1 LRPACAEVNVCA
13 VTSRLRPGQAD
24 IERAAGIVEAELT
37 PTPLISS
44 PVLGGDVL
52 LKLETWQ
59 PTGSFKVRGALAA
72 LSRVGASAKV
82 VTASTGNHALGVAF
96 AADRLGRPAAVVMSE
111 RASAA
116 KVEALS
122 RFPVDVILHGDDY
135 ESAEQ
140 HARDLADA
148 GLRYLSPSNDPDV
161 IAGQATVGVEL
172 LNQLPGPF
180 TVVCSIGGGGLAS
193 GLGLVASQTG
203 RMTVV
208 GVESAASRAM
218 STAVRVGQVV
228 PVPVGPTIADGIA
241 GNLEPGS
248 VTVDIIREHVSGLV
262 AVTDEEISAAIRYL
276 AREHGLVAEG
286 AGAAPLA
293 AILAGQVPVSGPT
306 VAVIGGRNIDLAV
319 LAGILLGTSG
329 GEPGAD
335 PDQG

>member
-1 LRPACAEVNVCA
+1 MTSSGRPD
-13 VTSRLRPGQAD
+13 QAD

-37 PTPLISS
+37 PAPLISS
-44 PVLGGDVL
+44 RSLAGDVL

-72 LSRVGASAKV
+72 LSRAGTPAKV

-96 AADRLGRPAAVVMSE
+96 AADRLGRPAVVVMSE

-116 KVEALS
+116 KIEALK
-122 RFPVDVILHGDDY
+122 RFPVDVVLHGDDY

-140 HARDLADA
+140 HARRLADD

-172 LNQLPGPF
+172 LKQLPGSF
-180 TVVCSIGGGGLAS
+180 TVVCSVGGGGLAS
-193 GLGLVASQTG
+193 GLGLVASQAGG
-203 RMTVV
+203 RMTVI
-208 GVESAASRAM
+208 GVESAASMAI
-218 STAVRVGQVV
+218 STAVRAGQVI

-248 VTVDIIREHVSGLV
+248 VTVDIIREHVSGM
-262 AVTDEEISAAIRYL
+262 VTVSDEQISAAIRYL

-293 AILAGQVPVSGPT
+293 AIMAGQVPVSGPT

-319 LAGILLGTSG
+319 LAGILLGTPG
-329 GEPGAD
+329 GEPGPN
-335 PDQG
+335 PDQD